1 MTIRPTAFAAAAAA
15 VWATAGCMGWWP
27 GNVDVE
33 RPRRSYEEL
42 RDREQEHAEACA
54 EYRSLED
61 QGDEPDRYVDD
72 VYLLTDD
79 MVEACA
85 DMMRAGRVDR
95 DDYDDVDDMRGRL
108 RIAVDEH
115 RGRIDIVV
123 DVDDLHGECA
133 EHHLEMLDLLDET
146 EERLTAGGMMGDGMM

>member
-1 MTIRPTAFAAAAAA
+1 
-15 VWATAGCMGWWP
+15 MGWWLAS
-27 GNVDVE
+27 VDVD
-33 RPRRSYEEL
+33 RPRRALEEL

-54 EYRSLED
+54 GYRSLDD

-72 VYLLTDD
+72 VYGLSDD

-95 DDYDDVDDMRGRL
+95 DDYDDVDEMRGRL

-115 RGRIDIVV
+115 RGRIAIVI
-123 DVDDLHGECA
+123 DVDGLHGACA

-146 EERLTAGGMMGDGMM
+146 EERLDAGGMMGGGMM